1 MSGYD
6 LPAVNAVLNSTST
19 VLIVAG
25 YLAVRTRRIRLHQ
38 VLMLSAVAT
47 SALFLTSY
55 LVYHFVVRSGEAT
68 RYEGEFRSLYLALLL
83 SHTVLAAVAA
93 PMVLTTVILALLGRI
108 GSHRRLAKVTLPIW
122 LYVSVTGVVIY
133 FILKDLYP
141 QG

>member
-6 LPAVNAVLNSTST
+6 LPAANAVLNATST

-25 YLAVRTRRIRLHQ
+25 YLAVRARRIRLHQ
-38 VLMLSAVAT
+38 GLMLTALAT
-47 SALFLTSY
+47 SALFLASY
-55 LVYHFVVRSGEAT
+55 LFYHFVVRSGEAT
-68 RYEGEFRSLYLALLL
+68 RYDGDFRSVYLALLL

-93 PMVLTTVILALLGRI
+93 PMVLATAFLAISGRI
-108 GSHRRLAKVTLPIW
+108 DRHRRLAKITLPIW

-141 QG
+141 KG

>member
-6 LPAVNAVLNSTST
+6 LPTVNAVLNATST
-19 VLIVAG
+19 VLIIGG
-25 YLAVRTRRIRLHQ
+25 YLAVRARRIRLHQ
-38 VLMLSAVAT
+38 GLMLTALAT

-68 RYEGEFRSLYLALLL
+68 RYEGEFRSVYLALLL

-93 PMVLTTVILALLGRI
+93 PMVLATVFLALRGRI
-108 GSHRRLAKVTLPIW
+108 DSHRRFAKVTLPIW